1 MWAFLSGSNH
11 SFFIEQHSKP
21 QHAQTKFLSPPPSCL
36 SSHTRARVLSLSLA
50 VPLIQQP
57 TYTDMSIYIFI
68 QITFYVCKY
77 VSLYAYIHSYECIR
91 HTPVSICACAWMC
104 VYTYT
109 HVYAPEYVHVYTY
122 IYMYVRAH
130 IRTCTRVHITCVQI
144 YTHTHVAAKRRGIS
158 CSLFRQRHVEPAL
171 GRCARQIG
179 MSFSLC
185 LCVCWTVDLCV
196 VCVLA
201 SLCVLIFVCLYSV
214 CLSDYRSSVY
224 LVCSCVFQSV
234 CFCICAVCVCVAV
247 FLYVYTMFIY
257 TDMQIY
263 L

>member
-1 MWAFLSGSNH
+1 VWAFLSVSNH

-50 VPLIQQP
+50 VPFIQQP
-57 TYTDMSIYIFI
+57 IYTDMSIYIHN
-68 QITFYVCKY
+68 QITFCKSIKIYVCKY

-109 HVYAPEYVHVYTY
+109 YVYTPEYVHIYTY
-122 IYMYVRAH
+122 IYMYERVH
-130 IRTCTRVHITCVQI
+130 IRICTRVHITCVQI

-179 MSFSLC
+179 MSMSICAFVSVGLSI
-185 LCVCWTVDLCV
+185 
-196 VCVLA
+196 CVL
-201 SLCVLIFVCLYSV
+201 SV
-214 CLSDYRSSVY
+214 CLP
-224 LVCSCVFQSV
+224 
-234 CFCICAVCVCVAV
+234 VCVS
-247 FLYVYTMFIY
+247 
-257 TDMQIY
+257 
-263 L
+263 